1 MRNKD
6 LEKYIKDLKDKRSR
20 LAFEL
25 AEVEDELESIN
36 KSINLNPKNSVNK
49 SNCST
54 CNNTGEY
61 WDFWAGSS
69 PCPDCNR
76 GY

>member
-1 MRNKD
+1 MKNKD

-20 LAFEL
+20 LTFEL
-25 AEVEDELESIN
+25 AEVEDELESI
-36 KSINLNPKNSVNK
+36 SK

-54 CNNTGEY
+54 CNGTGKY
-61 WDFWAGSS
+61 WDFWTGNSS
-69 PCPDCNR
+69 CPDCNR

>member
-1 MRNKD
+1 MKNKD

-36 KSINLNPKNSVNK
+36 TSTNLNLKNSVNK
-49 SNCST
+49 PNCSI

-61 WDFWAGSS
+61 WSLWTGNS
-69 PCPDCNR
+69 PCPHCSR